1 MSKFEKLG
9 FQVFG
14 ISTQSVES
22 HRKFALALKLNFP
35 ILADVGGKVANKY
48 GVLRPNGLAERVTFV
63 IDANGVITAIDRQVK
78 VKTHGADLCALIQRP
93 TK

>member
-22 HRKFALALKLNFP
+22 HRKFAAAQKLNFP
-35 ILADVGGKVANKY
+35 ILADVGGKVAKKY
-48 GVLRPNGLAERVTFV
+48 RVLRPNGLAERVTLV
-63 IDANGVITAIDRQVK
+63 IDANGVIASIDRKVN
-78 VKTHGADLCALIQRP
+78 VKTHGADLCTLLQRP